1 MNVMLWN
8 RNKLKLY
15 EDDFLIRLSEMT
27 QNGFTQYEAIK
38 FLFSQYDEVKS
49 SDKKLVLSALEQGQP
64 LSHCL
69 KLLNYSNHI
78 VMQVHFSESFG
89 NVNETLKHCYAY
101 NLSKRKLK
109 QQFIKTIQY
118 PLILIVIF
126 ITLIITVNHTVLPQ
140 FKNMYSSMG
149 VTLSKELIILTNI
162 LYTLPQII
170 IYTLFLL
177 IFLTFYYFLIFKKS
191 NIKNQLSTI
200 KKIPII
206 NQLYRLFITYR
217 VSAELS
223 FFLSNGVMMKN
234 VISILEGQN
243 NDQTLS
249 YIAACI
255 NQELIKGEPLPD
267 AVSKLQ
273 LFEKSMIQFMQHGEK
288 NSKLDRELE
297 YYSEYV
303 FKKFELKI
311 FKLIKSIQ
319 PIIFIVLG
327 LLIVAM
333 YLVIILPMLQMMEGI
348 Q

>member
-1 MNVMLWN
+1 MLWS

-27 QNGFTQYEAIK
+27 QNGFTQYEAIQ

-49 SDKKLVLSALEQGQP
+49 SDKKLVLSALEQGKP
-64 LSHCL
+64 LSECL
-69 KLLNYSNHI
+69 KMLNYSNHI

-101 NLSKRKLK
+101 NLSKRNLK
-109 QQFIKTIQY
+109 KQFIKTIQY
-118 PLILIVIF
+118 PFILIIIF
-126 ITLIITVNHTVLPQ
+126 IALIITVNHTVLPQ

-149 VTLSKELIILTNI
+149 VNLSTELIILTNI
-162 LYTLPQII
+162 LYSLPQII
-170 IYTLFLL
+170 TYILL
-177 IFLTFYYFLIFKKS
+177 LLVFITIYYFLIFKKS
-191 NIKNQLSTI
+191 DIKYQLSTI
-200 KKIPII
+200 KKIPLI

-234 VISILEGQN
+234 VLTILERQKS
-243 NDQTLS
+243 DLTLS

-255 NQELIKGEPLPD
+255 NHELIKGEALPD
-267 AVSKLQ
+267 AVSKIQ

-297 YYSEYV
+297 YYSQYV

-319 PIIFIVLG
+319 PIIFIILG